1 MQHYY
6 GDTWNIIWRYIL
18 PNAIAP
24 MIVRFSLNI
33 GVVVLTTSSLSF
45 LGLGVAPDVAE
56 WGNILRTGNYLERS
70 SILAIV
76 PGCFVLCSLF

>member
-1 MQHYY
+1 MEYVDAARIT
-6 GDTWNIIWRYIL
+6 GENTWNIIWRYIL

-45 LGLGVAPDVAE
+45 LGLGVTPDVAE
-56 WGNILRTGNYLERS
+56 WATFYVPVVTTWKRTV
-70 SILAIV
+70 I
-76 PGCFVLCSLF
+76 